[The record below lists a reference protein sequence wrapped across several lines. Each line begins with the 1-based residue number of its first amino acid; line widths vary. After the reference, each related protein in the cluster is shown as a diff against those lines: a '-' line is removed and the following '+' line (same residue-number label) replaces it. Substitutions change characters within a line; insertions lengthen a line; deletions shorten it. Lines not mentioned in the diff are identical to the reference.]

1 MHPLAF
7 NPETCPPLCPHT
19 MRTHSP
25 LSLARLITWILL
37 LWVVDLAHGQAPQT
51 PRAFSTEQERCIVPA
66 AQFHQ
71 VNHDVLRA
79 ILRVETRL
87 NPGTVT
93 RNTNG
98 TLDVGMGGMNSSNFP
113 ELAKHGVAPEHL
125 LDACVASYVAAWHLK
140 KNIAKYGNTWF
151 GVAAYHSTTPY
162 FNRRYQALL
171 YNELV
176 KSGTLEGAL
185 LPVPP
190 LR

>member
-1 MHPLAF
+1 MSRHG
-7 NPETCPPLCPHT
+7 CPADVMACVAG
-19 MRTHSP
+19 R
-25 LSLARLITWILL
+25 
-37 LWVVDLAHGQAPQT
+37 VVACFGTGYEGLDLA
-51 PRAFSTEQERCIVPA
+51 A